1 MARFLADA
9 LTRRFVLTS
18 AASGAAA
25 ALTAGCTLPHTE
37 GAAPV
42 FRNDPFSLGVS
53 SGEPTSDGFVLWTR
67 LAPNPM
73 DPDGGMPPEAVDVV
87 WELSEDEG
95 FTRIVRTGVER
106 ALPDWGHSVHAELYG
121 LPAGREYFF
130 RFQVGGVTSP
140 VGRAKTSPAYGSG
153 MEAMKIAWCSCSH
166 YEQGYFHAYR
176 NMAEERPD
184 LIIHTGD
191 FIYESSWGQQVRRH
205 VVPEPHSLS
214 DYRRVYALYRLD
226 PDLQAASAIAPWLV
240 TWDDHEVD
248 NDYAGDVSEEAF
260 VSAETFRARRLA
272 AYQAYWENMP
282 LRRRSMLERASG
294 RMRIWGQSVF
304 GDLAEVNM
312 TDGRQFRTPMACPT
326 EFDRGG
332 NVVPASCEDLI
343 DPNRTYLG
351 QGQERWLNRGVAGS
365 GAVWSFIVQPTL
377 FSPFQTPHPETGETM
392 VWTDGWDGY
401 PLARQRLIDALA
413 SKQGANPIILGGDTH
428 CYWVSDVKADFNDMN
443 SATVASEF
451 VTTSVTSIR
460 GGYEGIVANLPNNPH
475 IKHFDTREQGYG
487 LIRLT
492 RDRAEVDLRV
502 VGNTAMRDGYAPRN
516 QKQYVIEAGQAGAI
530 EV

>member
-1 MARFLADA
+1 MARIIASA
-9 LTRRFVLTS
+9 LTRRLVLAS

-25 ALTAGCTLPHTE
+25 ALTAGCTVPGA

-42 FRNDPFSLGVS
+42 FRNDPFSLGVA

-67 LAPNPM
+67 LAPNPL
-73 DPDGGMPPEAVDVV
+73 DPDGGMAPEPVDVT
-87 WELSEDEG
+87 WELAEDEG

-121 LPAGREYFF
+121 LPAGREFFF
-130 RFQVGGVTSP
+130 RFQAGGVTSP
-140 VGRAKTSPAYGSG
+140 VGRALTAPAYGAAVDG
-153 MEAMKIAWCSCSH
+153 MKLAWCSCSH

-191 FIYESSWGQQVRRH
+191 YIYESSWGPQVRRH
-205 VVPEPHSLS
+205 PVPEPYTLA
-214 DYRRVYALYRLD
+214 DYRMVHALYRLD
-226 PDLQAASAIAPWLV
+226 PDLQAAAAIAPWLV

-248 NDYAGDVSEEAF
+248 NDYAGDVSEEPF
-260 VSAETFRARRLA
+260 VSAEDFRARRLA

-294 RMRIWGQSVF
+294 RMRIWGQTVF

-326 EFDRGG
+326 EADRGG
-332 NVVPASCEDLI
+332 NIIPAACEELT
-343 DPNRTYLG
+343 DPARTYLG
-351 QGQERWLNRGVAGS
+351 EGQERWLARSAGGA

-377 FSPFQTPHPETGETM
+377 FSPFTYPNPETGETM
-392 VWTDGWDGY
+392 VWSDGWDGY
-401 PLARQRLIDALA
+401 PLARQRLVDALA
-413 SKQGANPIILGGDTH
+413 AKPGANPIILGGDTH
-428 CYWVSDVKADFNDMN
+428 CYWVADVKQDFNDPA
-443 SATVASEF
+443 SPTVATEF
-451 VTTSVTSIR
+451 VTTAVTSR
-460 GGYEGIVANLPNNPH
+460 RDGYELIASLMPNQPH
-475 IKHFDTREQGYG
+475 IKHFDNREQGYG
-487 LIRLT
+487 LIELH
-492 RDRAEVDLRV
+492 RDRAEVALRV
-502 VGNTAMRDGYAPRN
+502 AGVVDRRDGYAPRD
-516 QKQYVIEAGQAGAI
+516 QKRYVIEAGQPGAV